1 MDITLKQLEALVWVA
16 DLGSFRRAA
25 ERLHT
30 TQPNISTRIATLE
43 SLLGVTLME
52 RDAGSVRLTAKGA
65 ELLTHARAVL
75 RETDALIA
83 ATGDADLQT
92 GTLRLGVTEMIVH
105 TWLNDFLNLLKQ
117 RFENIV
123 VELTVD
129 MSVRLEAGLVDRSID
144 LALQNGPF
152 ERQASGQ
159 IDLGV
164 YPAAWLA
171 SPDLGLT
178 AGRAVTLREFG
189 QYPVL
194 THARDTQHFRDIA
207 DHFGGQRDPNVRL
220 VPSSNL
226 AACQHMARNAMG
238 IALLPEAMV
247 AAELAEGTLVRV
259 DYAWRP
265 KDMQFFARWDRERTP
280 GYVEAAAQ
288 LAVEIARGCGSSA
301 IRFLDPVDPIK

>member
-43 SLLGVTLME
+43 SLLGVTLMQ
-52 RDAGSVRLTAKGA
+52 RDAGSVRLSAKGA

-75 RETDALIA
+75 REAEGLIA
-83 ATGDADLQT
+83 ATDDPALRS

-105 TWLNDFLNLLKQ
+105 TWLNEFLNVLKQ

-129 MSVRLEAGLVDRSID
+129 MSVRLEAGLIDRSID
-144 LALQNGPF
+144 LGLQNGPF
-152 ERQASGQ
+152 DRKTSGE

-164 YPAAWLA
+164 YQAAWLA
-171 SPDLGLT
+171 SPDLGLPR
-178 AGRAVTLREFG
+178 GSSVTLEELA
-189 QYPVL
+189 QHPVL
-194 THARDTQHFRDIA
+194 THARDSNHFLDMA
-207 DHFGGQRDPNVRL
+207 DHFTNRRDLNVRL

-247 AAELAEGTLVRV
+247 TTELKDGTLVRV
-259 DYAWRP
+259 DYDWRP
-265 KDMQFFARWDRERTP
+265 PDMQFFARWDRERSAE
-280 GYVEAAAQ
+280 YVEAAAQ
-288 LAVEIARGCGSSA
+288 LASEVAWHFNRAG
-301 IRFLDPVDPIK
+301 

>member
-1 MDITLKQLEALVWVA
+1 MDITLKQLEALIWVA

-25 ERLHT
+25 ERLNT

-43 SLLGVTLME
+43 GLLGVTLMD

-65 ELLTHARAVL
+65 ELLTHARTVL

-117 RFENIV
+117 RLRNIV

-152 ERQASGQ
+152 DRKASGE

-171 SPDLGLT
+171 SPDLGLPS
-178 AGRAVTLREFG
+178 GRSVTLEEFA
-189 QYPVL
+189 QHPVL
-194 THARDTQHFRDIA
+194 THARDTRHFRDMA
-207 DHFGGQRDPNVRL
+207 DHFGAQRDLDVRL

-226 AACQHMARNAMG
+226 AACQHMARNGMG

-247 AAELAEGTLVRV
+247 ATELAEGSLVRI
-259 DYAWRP
+259 DFGWRP
-265 KDMQFFARWDRERTP
+265 QDMQFFARWDRERTP
-280 GYVEAAAQ
+280 GYVGEAAR
-288 LAVEIARGCGSSA
+288 LAAEVAGDFSPKG
-301 IRFLDPVDPIK
+301 